1 MSNSLT
7 CIFWNV
13 NRADRTDLICRLALE
28 KESDVIVLAE
38 SGSDRERLLQNL
50 RENVGDSFQQ
60 PVATVDRFQLFARH
74 HEMDLREVY
83 GDVSGRVSIR
93 LLKMAGAEFLLVAVH
108 LQSKMNLDGQDQ
120 LAEATT
126 LADAIRREEKLRG
139 HERTVV
145 VGDFNMNP
153 FDSGVVAANGFHAMM
168 TRAGVSDGTRTIQ
181 GRQYPF
187 FYNPMWGFFG
197 DRTPGP
203 AGTIYYRRPGQIS
216 YDWDMFDQVLIR
228 PAALPW
234 FQGEVEIVTKIGDD
248 SLLKENGRPNPDVG
262 SDHLPIVFQ
271 LRSIE

>member
-13 NRADRTDLICRLALE
+13 NRADRTDLICRLAVE

-50 RENVGDSFQQ
+50 RVNVGHSFQQ

-74 HEMDLREVY
+74 REMDLREIY

-93 LLKMAGAEFLLVAVH
+93 LLKMAGAEFLLAAVH

-126 LADAIRREEKLRG
+126 LAESIRQEEKRRG

-168 TRAGVSDGTRTIQ
+168 TRAAVSDGTRTIQ

-234 FQGEVEIVTKIGDD
+234 FQHHH
-248 SLLKENGRPNPDVG
+248 P
-262 SDHLPIVFQ
+262 
-271 LRSIE
+271 

>member
-60 PVATVDRFQLFARH
+60 PVATVDRVQLFARH
-74 HEMDLREVY
+74 HEMDLREIY

-93 LLKMAGAEFLLVAVH
+93 LLKMAGAEFLLAVVH

-168 TRAGVSDGTRTIQ
+168 TRAGVSRSEE
-181 GRQYPF
+181 
-187 FYNPMWGFFG
+187 
-197 DRTPGP
+197 
-203 AGTIYYRRPGQIS
+203 RRVG
-216 YDWDMFDQVLIR
+216 
-228 PAALPW
+228 
-234 FQGEVEIVTKIGDD
+234 
-248 SLLKENGRPNPDVG
+248 KECAI
-262 SDHLPIVFQ
+262 LC
-271 LRSIE
+271 RSRWSPYH